1 MTFHQIFPDI
11 VYKTKIADSEIIKKK
26 FANKIIN
33 KFQHDPNEKASW
45 ADLCNTWQV
54 PANKEVEK
62 LFYVYFEK
70 HILEWFKFFNFPEIR
85 YEVDMWINV
94 HTYDMYQEIHTHT
107 DTTIILCG
115 NYNLQLDKKD
125 RALKFIKRNT
135 YLDNVQTLLPVE
147 SKNKTDL
154 NAVEGDLLLFA
165 PTQAHFV
172 PRACEKHDGY
182 RITISFNVRS
192 SH

>member
-26 FANKIIN
+26 FADKIIN
-33 KFQHDPNEKASW
+33 KFQYDPNEKASW

-70 HILEWFKFFNFPEIR
+70 HILDWFKFFNFPDIR

-94 HTYDMYQEIHTHT
+94 HTHDMYQEMHEHIGQN
-107 DTTIILCG
+107 IILCG
-115 NYNLQLDKKD
+115 NYNLQLDNKD
-125 RALKFIKRNT
+125 RALRFAKRNT
-135 YLDNVQTLLPVE
+135 YLDNVRTLFPVIHQE
-147 SKNKTDL
+147 KTDL
-154 NAVEGDLLLFA
+154 NAVEGDLVLFA
-165 PTQAHFV
+165 PTQSHFV

-192 SH
+192 S

>member
-26 FANKIIN
+26 FADKIIN
-33 KFQHDPNEKASW
+33 KFLHDPNEKFVW
-45 ADLCNTWQV
+45 ADFCKTWQV
-54 PANKEVEK
+54 PANKEVKK

-94 HTYDMYQEIHTHT
+94 HTYDMYQEMHEHISQN
-107 DTTIILCG
+107 IILCG
-115 NYNLQLDKKD
+115 NYNLQLDNKD
-125 RALKFIKRNT
+125 RALKFSKRNP
-135 YLDNVQTLLPVE
+135 YLDTIRTLLTIEPR
-147 SKNKTDL
+147 NKTDL
-154 NAVEGDLLLFA
+154 NAAEGDLLLFA

>member
-33 KFQHDPNEKASW
+33 KFQHDPNEKAPW
-45 ADLCNTWQV
+45 AEFCNTWQV
-54 PANKEVEK
+54 IANKEVEK

-70 HILEWFKFFNFPEIR
+70 HCLEWFKFFNFPNIR

-94 HTYDMYQEIHTHT
+94 HTHDMYQEMHEHIGEN
-107 DTTIILCG
+107 IILCG
-115 NYNLQLDKKD
+115 NYNLQLDNKD
-125 RALKFIKRNT
+125 RALRFAKRNT
-135 YLDNVQTLLPVE
+135 YLDNVRILFPVRHQE
-147 SKNKTDL
+147 KTDL
-154 NAVEGDLLLFA
+154 NAVEGDLVLFA

-192 SH
+192 S